1 MIRESQILI
10 AAILLAACTAEQPVE
25 PVTEAPAPAEVAE
38 TTAPEAPVP
47 RESIE
52 EMYVE
57 TCTWGEVIS
66 AGVSIWSYTCPNAR
80 LVADEALP
88 GFQLEETAADG
99 AVSTRPVIQ
108 FFAKAADAPIG
119 SVIDAVRLAS
129 PGSEA
134 CEIER
139 GSHDDH
145 VLMPT
150 GDAAIAY
157 SKFLAGEAEAPG
169 EAEWPSLP
177 CGPLGPSEAG
187 GRTFRMLP
195 DALDKVIMID
205 WGTEP
210 PVFDPD
216 TMSAA
221 G

>member
-10 AAILLAACTAEQPVE
+10 AAILLSACAAEQPVE
-25 PVTEAPAPAEVAE
+25 PVAEATAPAEVAE
-38 TTAPEAPVP
+38 APAPEAPAP

-52 EMYVE
+52 EMYAA
-57 TCTWGEVIS
+57 TCTWGEVTS

-88 GFQLEETAADG
+88 GFQLEETAEDG
-99 AVSTRPVIQ
+99 AVSTKPVIQ

-119 SVIDAVRLAS
+119 SVIDAVRFAS
-129 PGSEA
+129 PGSES
-134 CEIER
+134 CEIEP

-157 SKFLAGEAEAPG
+157 SKFLAGEAE
-169 EAEWPSLP
+169 EPSLP

-187 GRTFRMLP
+187 SRTFRMLP
-195 DALDKVIMID
+195 DAQDKVIMID

-216 TMSAA
+216 TMSTA

>member
-1 MIRESQILI
+1 MIRECQILI
-10 AAILLAACTAEQPVE
+10 AAILLAACTAEQAVE
-25 PVTEAPAPAEVAE
+25 PVAEAPAPADSAEAPMQAVPTPEV
-38 TTAPEAPVP
+38 PVP

-52 EMYVE
+52 QIYAA

-88 GFQLEETAADG
+88 GFRLEETAADG

-108 FFAKAADAPIG
+108 FFAKAPDAPLG

-129 PGSEA
+129 PGAES
-134 CEIER
+134 CEIEP

-150 GDAAIAY
+150 GDAAVAY
-157 SKFLAGEAEAPG
+157 SKFLSGEAEG
-169 EAEWPSLP
+169 PSLP

-187 GRTFRMLP
+187 SRTFRMLP
-195 DALDKVIMID
+195 DASDKVIMID

-216 TMSAA
+216 TMRAA

>member
-1 MIRESQILI
+1 MMREGQILF
-10 AAILLAACTAEQPVE
+10 AAVLLAACTAEQPVE
-25 PVTEAPAPAEVAE
+25 PVAESPPPAEVVEVPAPEAPAP
-38 TTAPEAPVP
+38 
-47 RESIE
+47 RESIA
-52 EMYVE
+52 EMYAA

-66 AGVSIWSYTCPNAR
+66 AGISIWSYTCPDRR

-129 PGSEA
+129 PGSES
-134 CEIER
+134 CEIEP
-139 GSHDDH
+139 GSHGDH

-157 SKFLAGEAEAPG
+157 SKFLAGEAE
-169 EAEWPSLP
+169 EPSLP
-177 CGPLGPSEAG
+177 CGPLGPSEG
-187 GRTFRMLP
+187 GSRTFRMLP
-195 DALDKVIMID
+195 DAPDKVIMID

>member
-1 MIRESQILI
+1 MFRISFIAV
-10 AAILLAACTAEQPVE
+10 AAILLAACSKAAPVS
-25 PVTEAPAPAEVAE
+25 EAPTMAEPTPVVASTEDAAPL
-38 TTAPEAPVP
+38 P
-47 RESIE
+47 RESIA
-52 EMYVE
+52 EMYAA
-57 TCTWGEVIS
+57 TCTWGEVTS
-66 AGVSIWSYTCPNAR
+66 AGVSIWNYTCPDRR

-129 PGSEA
+129 PGSES
-134 CEIER
+134 CEIEP
-139 GSHDDH
+139 GSHGDH

-157 SKFLAGEAEAPG
+157 SKFLAGEAE
-169 EAEWPSLP
+169 EPSLP

-187 GRTFRMLP
+187 SRTFRMLP
-195 DALDKVIMID
+195 DAPDKVIMID

-216 TMSAA
+216 TMRAA

>member
-10 AAILLAACTAEQPVE
+10 AAILLAACTAEQPAE
-25 PVTEAPAPAEVAE
+25 PVAEVPAPAEVAE
-38 TTAPEAPVP
+38 APAPEAPAP

-52 EMYVE
+52 EMYAA

-88 GFQLEETAADG
+88 GFQLEETTADG

-129 PGSEA
+129 PGSES
-134 CEIER
+134 CEIEP

-157 SKFLAGEAEAPG
+157 SKFLTGEAEA
-169 EAEWPSLP
+169 PSLP

-195 DALDKVIMID
+195 DAPDKVIMID

-216 TMSAA
+216 TMSTE